1 MTDAEIAD
9 GSRCVFDANVL
20 IYAEEGHSQRARDL
34 LDRCV
39 RRAVT
44 GIVPFAALLE
54 VCHKFMLIEARAR
67 NQISGSNPAR
77 KLAARPEVVKTLHA
91 YQAKLDTLLDMGMR
105 IEEHPIA
112 DYTRALE
119 LQSAYGLLTID
130 SVILAA
136 ALRVGA
142 DHLVTTDT
150 AFRGVE
156 GLQVVIID
164 DVVIPSTGPSASSA
178 SPPAD

>member
-1 MTDAEIAD
+1 VTDAEIAD

-67 NQISGSNPAR
+67 NKISGSNPAR

-142 DHLVTTDT
+142 DHLVTTDA

-164 DVVIPSTGPSASSA
+164 DVVIPSTGPSASPA
-178 SPPAD
+178 SPRAD